1 VELAIT
7 MFVGVQCLISNSEG
21 EELVALRKK
30 VAKKK
35 VAGKKVATKK
45 RATAVGGKPDIVS
58 SLREQ
63 LKTSKAD
70 NRELAKK
77 LRGSERQVAALLKL
91 LESSQ
96 TDVNKFLTRRVKD
109 AVAKYDIV
117 VAPKKRRRRVKKK
130 AVQK

>member
-1 VELAIT
+1 
-7 MFVGVQCLISNSEG
+7 M
-21 EELVALRKK
+21 ALKKK

-35 VAGKKVATKK
+35 VARKKVVAKKVATKK
-45 RATAVGGKPDIVS
+45 RATTVGDKPDIVS

-63 LKTSKAD
+63 LKALKAD

-91 LESSQ
+91 LASSQ

-117 VAPKKRRRRVKKK
+117 VAPKKRRRRAKKK
-130 AVQK
+130 VVQK